1 MCPIR
6 QLPLPEP
13 EPMSDGSDSE
23 AEAADYSDEW
33 PVLPVTDTP
42 ASPDTSEDEN
52 EWPVLPEADTPA
64 SPDTS
69 DGCPSE
75 DEDSSDWSYDLEW
88 PEFPPSEDELF
99 QEEIWKIAAA
109 EVAAVVEAALEV
121 AR

>member
-6 QLPLPEP
+6 QLLLPEP

-23 AEAADYSDEW
+23 ADEW

-42 ASPDTSEDEN
+42 ASPDTSEDED

-75 DEDSSDWSYDLEW
+75 DEDSSDW
-88 PEFPPSEDELF
+88 
-99 QEEIWKIAAA
+99 IWKIEAA
-109 EVAAVVEAALEV
+109 EVAAAVEVALEV